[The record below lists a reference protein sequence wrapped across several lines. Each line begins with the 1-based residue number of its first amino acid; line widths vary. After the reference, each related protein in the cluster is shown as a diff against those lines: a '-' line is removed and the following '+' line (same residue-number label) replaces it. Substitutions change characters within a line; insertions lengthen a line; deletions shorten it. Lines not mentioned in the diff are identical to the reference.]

1 MHEQYESLQTFR
13 ETRIDYFGRTFSGV
27 NINFSQET

>member
-1 MHEQYESLQTFR
+1 MTHCRLFMKPESIILA
-13 ETRIDYFGRTFSGV
+13 EHFSGV